1 MRFTNLT
8 SESDEYVRAREELR
22 LAEIDLMQQRE
33 RVAAMRRHLP
43 EGPVVPD
50 YQLLEATTGL
60 RSDDDSVQPVGLAE
74 LFTGPDRPL
83 IVYHLMFGKLQTEP
97 CPMCTMW
104 IDGYNGIAAHVERN
118 ADFVVVA
125 AAEMAA
131 LRAHARGRGWTSLRL
146 VSAGE
151 SAFKLDFGS
160 EDPDGHQDS
169 RVSVFTRDRDGK
181 VRHTY
186 TSAPRMSDELAQR
199 GIDLLCPT
207 WHLLDLT
214 PGGRGDWY
222 PSLSYDP
229 ENGS

>member
-8 SESDEYVRAREELR
+8 SESDEYLTAREELR
-22 LAEIDLMQQRE
+22 LAEVDLMQHRE
-33 RVAAMRRHLP
+33 RVASMRRQLP
-43 EGPVVPD
+43 AGPVVPD
-50 YQLLEATTGL
+50 YKLLGSKSGL
-60 RSDDDSVQPVGLAE
+60 LSDDDSERTVGLAD

-83 IVYHLMFGKLQTEP
+83 IVYHYMFGKRQTEP

-104 IDGYNGIAAHVERN
+104 IDGFNGIATHVERN

-125 AAEMAA
+125 AAEMAV
-131 LRAHARGRGWTSLRL
+131 LRNHARRRGWDAIRL

-151 SAFKLDFGS
+151 SDFKFDLGS
-160 EDPDGHQDS
+160 EDADGNQDS
-169 RVSVFTRDRDGK
+169 RVSVFTRDHDGQ

-186 TSAPRMSDELAQR
+186 TGAPPMSDDIDQR

-214 PGGRGDWY
+214 PAGRGDWY
-222 PSLSYDP
+222 PSVSYD
-229 ENGS
+229 S